1 MTITNKK
8 LYDSG
13 LKVRRAVL
21 GAEYVDPQVAR
32 AKTDPVMGAIQDMVT
47 EYCWGYGWTR
57 PGLSKKTRSMLN
69 LAMFVALAKPNEL
82 RAHVRGA
89 LRNGVTKKEIVEV
102 LIQGTIYCGIPA
114 GVDAFRNARAAMDEW
129 DEQQRAA
136 RRGKRKGRG
145 KAKTTRAKRK
155 K

>member
-1 MTITNKK
+1 MTVTNKK
-8 LYDSG
+8 LYDSR
-13 LKVRRAVL
+13 LKERRAVL
-21 GAEYVDPQVAR
+21 GAEYVDPQIEL

-57 PGLSKKTRSMLN
+57 PGLSRKTRSMLN

-89 LRNGVTKKEIVEV
+89 LRNGVTTKEIVEV

-129 DEQQRAA
+129 DEQQGAA

-145 KAKTTRAKRK
+145 KAKTPRAKTK